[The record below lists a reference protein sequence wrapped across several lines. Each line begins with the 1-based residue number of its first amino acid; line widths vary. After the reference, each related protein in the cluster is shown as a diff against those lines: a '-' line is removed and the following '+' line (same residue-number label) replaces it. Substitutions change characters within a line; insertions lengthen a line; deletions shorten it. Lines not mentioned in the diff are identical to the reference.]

1 MKTRNIMFSYSLS
14 LLIALASAMTPV
26 SVALASETRAYL
38 TSEPGFFSAPKPK
51 VTIDNRTFESGAFEM
66 GYEVADAM
74 KSNPVAYEWAK
85 KHESYSTISSI
96 ALWGS
101 YAAGLALLFSIPEP
115 TAEQSYKEQRRST
128 LDAYIVVL
136 SVGIFTAIG
145 CKKAADAYLYRA
157 INAFNGV
164 SDGSTPPQTKLGID
178 IVPVRDGAS
187 LAMQLEF

>member
-1 MKTRNIMFSYSLS
+1 MKIRNIMFKK
-14 LLIALASAMTPV
+14 LLLTLGAVATAGASG
-26 SVALASETRAYL
+26 SVAFARETRAYI
-38 TSEPGFFSAPKPK
+38 TSEPGFFSLAMPVVHVDGTDHK
-51 VTIDNRTFESGAFEM
+51 VGTFEM

-85 KHESYSTISSI
+85 KHEAYSTASSI

-101 YAAGLALLFSIPEP
+101 YAAGLAYLFSARSDDRN
-115 TAEQSYKEQRRST
+115 AEGVHWV
-128 LDAYIVVL
+128 IIG
-136 SVGIFTAIG
+136 VGLFTAIG

>member
-1 MKTRNIMFSYSLS
+1 MKTRNIMFSYPLS
-14 LLIALASAMTPV
+14 LLIALASVMTPA
-26 SVALASETRAYL
+26 SVAFAGETHAFI
-38 TSEPGFFSAPKPK
+38 TSEPGFFAAPMPTIHIDGK
-51 VTIDNRTFESGAFEM
+51 VHKMGTFEM
-66 GYEVADAM
+66 GYEVAEAM
-74 KSNPVAYEWAK
+74 RSNPVAYEWAK
-85 KHESYSTISSI
+85 KHEAYSTVSSV

-101 YAAGLALLFSIPEP
+101 YAAALAYLLSARSDDRNAGGIYWGIIGVGLL
-115 TAEQSYKEQRRST
+115 
-128 LDAYIVVL
+128 
-136 SVGIFTAIG
+136 TAIG